1 MASAVVSFTCTVSR
15 ESTYIFMKKF
25 ASLFIILF
33 LLITKSFAS
42 TVDTIVIPSKVMNK
56 TYKAVIVLP
65 SSYTT
70 NTKAYPVLYLL
81 HGGYGHY
88 NDWILK
94 TPDRTLIQTLA
105 DQYNFIIV
113 MPEGEIFSY

>member
-1 MASAVVSFTCTVSR
+1 MLVASAVVSLTCTVSR
-15 ESTYIFMKKF
+15 HSTYVFMKKI

-33 LLITKSFAS
+33 ILTTNSFAS
-42 TVDTIVIPSKVMNK
+42 SVDTIVIPSKVMNK
-56 TYKAVIVLP
+56 SYKAVVVLP
-65 SSYTT
+65 SSYST

-94 TPDRTLIQTLA
+94 TPDRA
-105 DQYNFIIV
+105 
-113 MPEGEIFSY
+113 